1 MAVGENNFFFEEGK
15 NEMEI
20 SGTVLS
26 GAGKGAFF
34 TQIDWVVEQCRK
46 NLGYKPFPGTLNVRI
61 NDRDLARLSRLLEPS
76 DFVLIPDDPT
86 FCSAGVKRIMLNDTP
101 AAVVIPGKEVRI
113 HEDRILEVI
122 ASCSL
127 KQKLN
132 LTDGDIVCLSRPE
145 ASKTQG
151 KLRISERKGEQPVQ
165 KMAVF
170 KFAASAARS
179 LKGFFY
185 LKKER
190 FNPVGSCEN
199 YVITKSPHAS
209 IPEANIL
216 FPLKLFR

>member
-1 MAVGENNFFFEEGK
+1 
-15 NEMEI
+15 MEI

-61 NDRDLARLSRLLEPS
+61 NDRDIARLSRLLVPS
-76 DFVLIPDDPT
+76 DFELIPDDPT
-86 FCSAGVKRIMLNDTP
+86 FCSAGVKKIMLNDTP
-101 AAVVIPGKEVRI
+101 VAVVIPGKEVRI

-132 LTDGDIVCLSRPE
+132 LRDGDVVRLSRPE
-145 ASKTQG
+145 APKSRDE
-151 KLRISERKGEQPVQ
+151 LRISEREGPQPVQ

-170 KFAASAARS
+170 KFAASAARA
-179 LKGFFY
+179 LKRCFY

-190 FNPVGSCEN
+190 FNPVRSCVN
-199 YVITKSPHAS
+199 HVIPKSPHAS